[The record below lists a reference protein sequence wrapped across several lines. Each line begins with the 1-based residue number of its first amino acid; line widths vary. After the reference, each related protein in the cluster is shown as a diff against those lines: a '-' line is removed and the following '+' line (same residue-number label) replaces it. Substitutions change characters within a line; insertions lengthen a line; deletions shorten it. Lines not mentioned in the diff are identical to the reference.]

1 MPHLA
6 ETASAD
12 IPAALAQFDKLP
24 NSSYVRLP
32 VVAALFSV
40 SEPTVWR
47 WTKKGRLVA
56 HKIGPNTTAWNV
68 GELRNARTMK
78 EAA

>member
-1 MPHLA
+1 MSHIA
-6 ETASAD
+6 EATSAD
-12 IPAALAQFDKLP
+12 IPAALVQFDKLP

-47 WTKKGRLVA
+47 WTKNGRLVA

-68 GELRNARTMK
+68 GELRNAGAAK